1 MVELTEH
8 ASKTQYL
15 IPSVKVKTY
24 DKHPAMIADLITKTV
39 IDHYNDHDVFIINY
53 ANADMVGHTGNL
65 EATIKSIQ
73 ALDKAIAKLYE
84 YFSANNGV
92 LFITGDHVN
101 ADQMKTINNE
111 PLTTHTTAKV
121 PLIITDYNV
130 SLKANESASILQIA
144 PTILDYLNLPIPNEM
159 DQESLLIKK

>member
-1 MVELTEH
+1 M
-8 ASKTQYL
+8 
-15 IPSVKVKTY
+15 
-24 DKHPAMIADLITKTV
+24 
-39 IDHYNDHDVFIINY
+39 FIINY

-65 EATIKSIQ
+65 EQLFEAIQ

-92 LFITGDHVN
+92 LFITGDHGN
-101 ADQMKTINNE
+101 ADQMKIINNE

-130 SLKANESASILQIA
+130 SLKAKMKVLQFYKSQS
-144 PTILDYLNLPIPNEM
+144 TILDYLNLPIPNEM